1 MQKSGPTEQ
10 KTNNRLTLKQ
20 VWHDQWNFRLL
31 SDFCNEIFWSIF
43 NHFLRRQSFVNLT
56 GNLWGLMLSCI
67 FVVLTNVV
75 LLKTSSCW
83 MGFSHLNSQ
92 NSLETCQIAFSPT
105 SEQNRSQNW
114 SYKFLCHRIFP
125 VFGLSSVC
133 QLWHDSISWY
143 VHLIFE
149 EFCWVS
155 KVCFGDAL
163 FCLMNGVSPLLNNQ
177 LDLLLLEK
185 IERSGWETKQTTSI
199 ANLVQWERS
208 LQKKPQCL

>member
-1 MQKSGPTEQ
+1 
-10 KTNNRLTLKQ
+10 
-20 VWHDQWNFRLL
+20 
-31 SDFCNEIFWSIF
+31 
-43 NHFLRRQSFVNLT
+43 
-56 GNLWGLMLSCI
+56 MLGCI

-133 QLWHDSISWY
+133 QLWYDSIRWY
-143 VHLIFE
+143 LIFE

-155 KVCFGDAL
+155 QVCFGHAL
-163 FCLMNGVSPLLNNQ
+163 FCLMNGVSSLFNNQ
-177 LDLLLLEK
+177 LDLLWLVK
-185 IERSGWETKQTTSI
+185 IERGGWGTKQTTSI

-208 LQKKPQCL
+208 LQKKPQCM

>member
-1 MQKSGPTEQ
+1 MWYACQIS
-10 KTNNRLTLKQ
+10 LTLKFVIMLALKTRPRVNGAE
-20 VWHDQWNFRLL
+20 VWSNQTKKKPTDPKAGLTWPVKFPT
-31 SDFCNEIFWSIF
+31 FWSIF

-92 NSLETCQIAFSPT
+92 ISLETCQIAFSPT
-105 SEQNRSQNW
+105 SEQNTSQNW
-114 SYKFLCHRIFP
+114 SYKFLCHRFFP
-125 VFGLSSVC
+125 VFGLSSGC
-133 QLWHDSISWY
+133 QLWYDSISWY

-155 KVCFGDAL
+155 KACFADAL
-163 FCLMNGVSPLLNNQ
+163 FC
-177 LDLLLLEK
+177 
-185 IERSGWETKQTTSI
+185 
-199 ANLVQWERS
+199 
-208 LQKKPQCL
+208 